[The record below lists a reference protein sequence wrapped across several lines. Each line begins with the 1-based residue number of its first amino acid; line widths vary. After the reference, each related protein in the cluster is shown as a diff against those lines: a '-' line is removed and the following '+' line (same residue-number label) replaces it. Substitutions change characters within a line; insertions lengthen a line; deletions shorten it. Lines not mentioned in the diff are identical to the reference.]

1 MSINYIFLLDLEEYL
16 REKKKFWEQC
26 SNDLEDN
33 YTQAEQAHS
42 PLVLRQYAAELE
54 ILRYK
59 EVLINSAFLS
69 P

>member
-1 MSINYIFLLDLEEYL
+1 MFS
-16 REKKKFWEQC
+16 K
-26 SNDLEDN
+26 DLEDN
-33 YTQAEQAHS
+33 YTQPQQANS